1 MKWVCKDVN
10 DTDVEYLLK
19 QTECIVDNIGQL
31 SYQIMLLQDTCSL
44 LEDYVKLVDKHAT
57 DTSEG
62 LQSLLN
68 IMTDDANR
76 KIKIIE
82 K

>member
-10 DTDVEYLLK
+10 DTDVECLLK